1 MLSDVRGT
9 VLIIGE
15 ISGAG
20 EKAFAYTMFGVFVM
34 SFSFVDFLSI

>member
-1 MLSDVRGT
+1 MLSGVRGT
-9 VLIIGE
+9 VHIIGE

-20 EKAFAYTMFGVFVM
+20 EKAFACTVFGVFAM